1 MQNDSWT
8 SDDIEYVQGLLMSGI
23 GHYQH
28 ILFKLQTDYKLSFQ
42 GVIDFSLDMSA
53 LGLQK
58 GINNFSFVIFNLL

>member
-1 MQNDSWT
+1 
-8 SDDIEYVQGLLMSGI
+8 MSGI